1 MQDFHRTYSMI
12 EGTHEDDIDV
22 AASVLAP
29 VKEEEEGDSDNE
41 NQIKSWERKRIKR
54 NHKMWLKLIN

>member
-1 MQDFHRTYSMI
+1 MLKTHSILEMQDFHRTYSMI

-41 NQIKSWERKRIKR
+41 NQIKS
-54 NHKMWLKLIN
+54 